1 MQKSAQNSE
10 KDKLACFLKRLTMSR
25 TVAINQIQSIGN
37 FHMKEKYINGNFFLT
52 SQRMADEHNSLVHI
66 LLLIL

>member
-1 MQKSAQNSE
+1 MRIPKMQKSAQNSE
-10 KDKLACFLKRLTMSR
+10 KDKLACFLKRYSSYQSD
-25 TVAINQIQSIGN
+25 TVNWEFSHERKIYQW
-37 FHMKEKYINGNFFLT
+37 EFFLT